1 MLYHCF
7 VSAAGLLIVIVVA
20 AILLAC
26 SLVVAFVLACA
37 MLVICQAIDGKF
49 LLLARIEGF
58 IAWSQKATRCHYVV
72 PPLMGYLGMQFGA
85 WDWELV
91 SRCMFGCHCYSGGYV
106 AHLWKEQKQ
115 KQLFLR
121 RHKVWRKGRGKGKG
135 NGRGDKGNSRN
146 NSSGRYFRNY
156 R

>member
-20 AILLAC
+20 AILLTC
-26 SLVVAFVLACA
+26 SLVVAFVLAYA

-49 LLLARIEGF
+49 LILARIEGF

-72 PPLMGYLGMQFGA
+72 PPLMGYLGVQFGA

-91 SRCMFGCHCYSGGYV
+91 SKYMLGCRCRGGYV

-121 RHKVWRKGRGKGKG
+121 RHKAWRKGRGKGKG
-135 NGRGDKGNSRN
+135 RSSRA
-146 NSSGRYFRNY
+146 R
-156 R
+156 